1 MERSRIIKVNGWRV
15 LNFRQL
21 LPNSKEKTKNLK
33 RIGMNVPPHSAIMIS
48 SIWTTLEPQL
58 LHMQNGN
65 HTPHKVYTVEQSV
78 YKYKKIQK
86 I

>member
-1 MERSRIIKVNGWRV
+1 
-15 LNFRQL
+15 
-21 LPNSKEKTKNLK
+21 
-33 RIGMNVPPHSAIMIS
+33 MNVPPHSAIMIS

-65 HTPHKVYTVEQSV
+65 HTPHKVYTVEQRM